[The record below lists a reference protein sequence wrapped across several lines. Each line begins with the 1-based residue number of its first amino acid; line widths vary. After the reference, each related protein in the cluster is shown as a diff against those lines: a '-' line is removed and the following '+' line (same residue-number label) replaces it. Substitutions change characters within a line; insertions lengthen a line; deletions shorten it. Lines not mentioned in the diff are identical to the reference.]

1 MTGIPK
7 QKQSLFFNDRYIES
21 EGQLVDAIESANP
34 VLYIHSMPAIPVFL
48 KFGWILKSLNIFAFY
63 PIRYLMYLSL
73 DVYFICIIAQQILES
88 ELGCSIEE
96 EHVHL
101 LLNGQYVLDPDSSVY
116 GCNIESGSVLEMA
129 LSNST
134 SIHKVFESMNRVG
147 KKE

>member
-21 EGQLVDAIESANP
+21 EGQLVDAIESSNP

-73 DVYFICIIAQQILES
+73 DVYFICIIAQ
-88 ELGCSIEE
+88 
-96 EHVHL
+96 
-101 LLNGQYVLDPDSSVY
+101 
-116 GCNIESGSVLEMA
+116 
-129 LSNST
+129 
-134 SIHKVFESMNRVG
+134 
-147 KKE
+147 